1 MHMNSLLPYK
11 YWPFYRMG
19 FMTMLVYRWEC
30 VFSALSICM
39 YIAFQYYLWSS
50 IFDSAAVGAFSMS
63 LEQTVVY
70 VTMSIVLLS
79 IFNTAVENS
88 ISQAVLSGDLIRHA
102 VRPVNY
108 HLTLVIGA
116 LGGASLRS
124 VFLLAPAIALL
135 FALIGPE
142 HIPIQNLPVFIL
154 SCVLSFLILVHID
167 LIVGLL
173 AFMTE
178 TIWGMR
184 LAKEIIVMALSGAL
198 VPIQFFPQ
206 YLADFVAWLPFQA
219 ICHTPVSILTGAS
232 SMDGNILNALA
243 GQLGWV
249 VALYCVIHFMF
260 GKMMKNIKGNGG

>member
-1 MHMNSLLPYK
+1 
-11 YWPFYRMG
+11 
-19 FMTMLVYRWEC
+19 
-30 VFSALSICM
+30 M

-50 IFDSAAVGAFSMS
+50 IFSSAEPGAFSMT

-124 VFLLAPAIALL
+124 VFLLVPALMLL
-135 FALIGPE
+135 FVLIGVDQ
-142 HIPIQNLPVFIL
+142 IPIQNIPLFIL
-154 SCVLSFLILVHID
+154 SCLMSFLILVHID

-184 LAKEIIVMALSGAL
+184 LAKEIVVMALSGAL

-219 ICHTPVSILTGAS
+219 ICHTPVSILTGAD
-232 SMDGNILNALA
+232 SMQGQVLNALA
-243 GQLGWV
+243 GQLAWV
-249 VALYCVIHFMF
+249 LALYCLIHFFF